1 MRRHGSLVFGFQCLP
16 LVPSKN
22 GEADVAHHP
31 GGYFFGYFPGAT
43 QTLTKAAQ
51 QRRQAVKS
59 GRRLVKGDTA
69 QGAARGGRGF
79 RQALMQGQS
88 PVEGQA
94 QSGHVADSALFPLI
108 PNGIESGRMK
118 GQFVSQLQLLTGG
131 HSFQRSRSRR
141 KFSRL

>member
-51 QRRQAVKS
+51 QR
-59 GRRLVKGDTA
+59 
-69 QGAARGGRGF
+69 

-141 KFSRL
+141 KFSRLSRTSASSRKAA